1 MPHWEQLVDAILLH
15 LEWSFFIGEGVFRLR
30 PLLTAILALFGCAGQ
45 APAQDKPVV
54 ISSFSIVN
62 EWVQAIGGK
71 GFKIVSIIPPG
82 SEAHGFQ
89 LSPRHAK
96 ELSGAALIVGISPQF
111 EPWLDAWAKA
121 NQRTADMVW
130 LHGGA
135 ELPSGH
141 DCSEIPH
148 PWTDPRE
155 VRKMVKLLSKK
166 LHQLNPHT
174 DTQPFLEQYLK
185 EVDAVELEL
194 GQLFRAI
201 PPNKRI
207 LISHHANL
215 DQFAGCF
222 DLKIAG
228 SILAS
233 GSGESADPSARHF
246 SALSALIR
254 KQNIRVI
261 VTDLGQNDA
270 FARRLVEDAG
280 LPPPLALSFEYLQP
294 PGRSGDTWASMMRTN
309 GRKLHQALLAP

>member
-1 MPHWEQLVDAILLH
+1 MLLH
-15 LEWSFFIGEGVFRLR
+15 LAQSFNKREVVLLR
-30 PLLTAILALFGCAGQ
+30 PPLLAAILALFYGAAQ

-62 EWVQAIGGK
+62 EWVQTIGGK
-71 GFKIVSIIPPG
+71 GFKHLSIIPPG

-111 EPWLDAWAKA
+111 EPWLDAWVKA
-121 NQRTADMVW
+121 NQRTADVVW
-130 LHGGA
+130 LNGGA
-135 ELPSGH
+135 ELPSVH

-155 VRKMVKLLSKK
+155 VRKMVTLLSEK
-166 LHQLNPHT
+166 LQQLNPNT
-174 DTQPFLEQYLK
+174 DTQPSLEQYLK
-185 EVDAVELEL
+185 EINAVELEL
-194 GQLFRAI
+194 GQLFRFI
-201 PPNKRI
+201 PPDKRV

-215 DQFAGCF
+215 DQFASCF
-222 DLKIAG
+222 GLKIAG
-228 SILAS
+228 TILAS

-261 VTDLGQNDA
+261 ITDLGQNDA
-270 FARRLVEDAG
+270 FARRLIEDAG
-280 LPPPLALSFEYLQP
+280 LPPPLALSFEHLQP
-294 PGRSGDTWASMMRTN
+294 PGRPGDTWASMMRTN